1 MRDYFEEI
9 AGELSGLL
17 RGSEVFTCTLDSE
30 SSDFVRFNQSAV
42 RQAGSV
48 LQHHL
53 RLDLIDGRRHASGR
67 LSLAGDLGLDR
78 PRLRAQVAELREILG
93 QLPEDPHLL
102 YAREP
107 RSSERVHA
115 DQLPRGEEAVDAIL
129 GAAAGRDLVGIY
141 ARGGVYAGFAN
152 SLGQRNWYANHS
164 FHLDWSLYEQSAG
177 SIPRSA
183 GYNGA
188 VKDGYAGTQWR
199 AEELARRVARADE
212 QLRALARPP
221 HAPALGRH
229 RVYLAPAA
237 LQSILELLS
246 WDAFGLRARRTRTTP
261 LVRLAEGE
269 IGLHPGVR
277 VAENSA
283 EGIAPD
289 FQGQGFLRP
298 PEIVL
303 IEGGRSRDALVSPR
317 SSVEYGV
324 PTNGASPS
332 ESPLSLDLAAGEL
345 ASEDILEELGTGV
358 YVSNLWYLNYSD
370 RRACRTT
377 GMTRFATFWVERGRI
392 QAPLAAMRFDES
404 LYRMLGE
411 LLVGLTR
418 EREMLLDPESYGA
431 RSTRSARLPGALVA
445 EFAFTL

>member
-1 MRDYFEEI
+1 VRDYFEQI
-9 AGELSGLL
+9 AGELGGLL
-17 RGSEVFTCTLDSE
+17 RGKERFTCTLDSE
-30 SSDFVRFNQSAV
+30 RSDFVRFNQSAV

-53 RLDLIDGRRHASGR
+53 RLELIEGRRHASSR
-67 LSLAGDLGLDR
+67 FSLAGEPALDR
-78 PRLRAQVAELREILG
+78 PRLRAELGQLRETLA

-102 YAREP
+102 YATEP
-107 RSSERVHA
+107 RSSERIHE
-115 DQLPRGEEAVDAIL
+115 DRLPSGEEAVDAIL
-129 GAAAGRDLVGIY
+129 DSARGRDLVGIY
-141 ARGGVYAGFAN
+141 AHGGIYAGFAN

-164 FHLDWSLYEQSAG
+164 FHLDWSLYAEDAA
-177 SIPRSA
+177 PAR
-183 GYNGA
+183 A
-188 VKDGYAGTQWR
+188 VKDGYAGTRWR
-199 AEELARRVARADE
+199 SQELAERIERGDE
-212 QLRALARPP
+212 QLRALARPA

-229 RVYLAPAA
+229 RVYLSPAA
-237 LQSILELLS
+237 LQSLLELLA

-269 IGLHPGVR
+269 VALHPGVR
-277 VAENSA
+277 LSENSA
-283 EGIAPD
+283 DGIAPN
-289 FQGQGFLRP
+289 FQAQGFARP
-298 PEIVL
+298 PEVVL
-303 IEGGRSRDALVSPR
+303 IERGRSHDALVSPR

-324 PTNGASPS
+324 PTNGAGAS
-332 ESPLSLDLAAGEL
+332 ESPLSLDLAEGQL
-345 ASEDILEELGTGV
+345 ARDRVLGELGTGV

-404 LYRMLGE
+404 LYRMLGDS
-411 LLVGLTR
+411 LVGLTR

-431 RSTRSARLPGALVA
+431 RSTRSARLPGALIA